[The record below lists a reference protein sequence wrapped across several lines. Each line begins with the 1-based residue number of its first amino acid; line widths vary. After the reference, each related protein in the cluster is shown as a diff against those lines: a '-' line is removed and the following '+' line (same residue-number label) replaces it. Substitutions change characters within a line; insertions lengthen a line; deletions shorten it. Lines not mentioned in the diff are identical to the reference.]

1 MKRLRDTAL
10 RGGWIG
16 FLGAAFLLGAGPAQA
31 EVIDYAIGPY
41 SADIRFHTLVAGTV
55 PVDGA
60 FTHFT
65 GHILLD
71 PARPEAV
78 RIAVTVQDD
87 AMDVPF
93 GGASMLR
100 AKAYFDHER
109 FPEIRFTSDHAA
121 IGADGHFTVA
131 GQLTIRG
138 LTRPVDL
145 TGTVTQA
152 KRDGV
157 AVLLVAALGRLDRTL
172 YGMVADR
179 PLIADGV
186 ALRITAALRLP

>member
-1 MKRLRDTAL
+1 MSRLRSTAL

-16 FLGAAFLLGAGPAQA
+16 VWAAAFLLGPGPAQA
-31 EVIDYAIGPY
+31 GVIDYAIGTH

-60 FTHFT
+60 FTRFV

-71 PARPEAV
+71 PGHPEAV

-93 GGASMLR
+93 GGAAMLR

-138 LTRPVDL
+138 VTRAEDL
-145 TGTVTQA
+145 TGTVIHG

-157 AVLLVAALGRLDRTL
+157 AVLLVAAHGRLDRTQ
-172 YGMVADR
+172 YGMLADR

-186 ALRITAALRLP
+186 ELRITAALRLP

>member
-1 MKRLRDTAL
+1 MIGLFWAACLLRA
-10 RGGWIG
+10 RPAW
-16 FLGAAFLLGAGPAQA
+16 AG
-31 EVIDYAIGPY
+31 VIDYPIGPD

-60 FTHFT
+60 FTRFA

-71 PARPEAV
+71 PAHPEAV
-78 RIAVTVQDD
+78 RIAVTVMDD

-100 AKAYFDHER
+100 APAYFDYR
-109 FPEIRFTSDHAA
+109 RTPEIRFTSDHAA
-121 IGADGHFTVA
+121 IGADGQFTVA

-138 LTRPVDL
+138 VTRPEEL
-145 TGTVTQA
+145 AGTVTRSR
-152 KRDGV
+152 RDGV
-157 AVLLVAALGRLDRTL
+157 DVLQVAAHGRLDRTEF
-172 YGMVADR
+172 GMVADR

-186 ALRITAALRLP
+186 TLRITATLRLP

>member
-1 MKRLRDTAL
+1 MKRRRWPLGRGIGPLLAVFSLLAVRPAL
-10 RGGWIG
+10 
-16 FLGAAFLLGAGPAQA
+16 AG
-31 EVIDYAIGPY
+31 VIDYAIDPG

-71 PARPEAV
+71 PAHPEAV

-100 AKAYFDHER
+100 AKAYFDHAR
-109 FPEIRFTSDHAA
+109 YPEIRFTSDHAA

-138 LTRPVDL
+138 VTLPEDL
-145 TGTVTQA
+145 TGTVTHGQ
-152 KRDGV
+152 RHGV
-157 AVLLVAALGRLDRTL
+157 AVLLVAAQSRLDRTRF
-172 YGMVADR
+172 GMVADR

-186 ALRITAALRLP
+186 ALRITATLRLP